1 MTATAV
7 EAELAVVYV
16 ISAMTIG
23 TATPQPGLSG
33 EGTPVAGVAL
43 HVEMRALQHK
53 IGLPVVIELPLQPVH
68 RVVAQGAVVREAVL
82 VWIAV
87 AVALDTFRGRI
98 AENMGL
104 VAGIALLVG
113 VRAEQREPCQ
123 AVIEEDLASPGVLVM
138 AVETGRAL
146 GAVVSV
152 VVLVTGETVGLR
164 FDLED
169 RLDVAGLAFDQFVCT
184 VQRVVRVDIVVE
196 VNCRTG
202 LGRMAGL
209 TGGPEMSVVVVVLK
223 MAGHACDIQ
232 IIVEWVVTVAVGAG
246 QLGVLPVQ
254 CKTCVARMIEFRVG
268 PCSR

>member
-16 ISAMTIG
+16 IGAMTIG

-87 AVALDTFRGRI
+87 AVALDTLRWRI

-113 VRAEQREPCQ
+113 VRAE
-123 AVIEEDLASPGVLVM
+123 
-138 AVETGRAL
+138 
-146 GAVVSV
+146 
-152 VVLVTGETVGLR
+152 
-164 FDLED
+164 
-169 RLDVAGLAFDQFVCT
+169 
-184 VQRVVRVDIVVE
+184 
-196 VNCRTG
+196 
-202 LGRMAGL
+202 
-209 TGGPEMSVVVVVLK
+209 
-223 MAGHACDIQ
+223 
-232 IIVEWVVTVAVGAG
+232 
-246 QLGVLPVQ
+246 
-254 CKTCVARMIEFRVG
+254 
-268 PCSR
+268 